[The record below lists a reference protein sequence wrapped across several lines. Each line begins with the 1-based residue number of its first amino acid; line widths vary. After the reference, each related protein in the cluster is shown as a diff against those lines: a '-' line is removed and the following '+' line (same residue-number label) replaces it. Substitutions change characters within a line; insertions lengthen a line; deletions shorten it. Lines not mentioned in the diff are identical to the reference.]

1 MSIKT
6 NLTRAAF
13 DHETITIGGGQ
24 FSAEEILKEY
34 RAMEKALE
42 AARLLCANLANG
54 GHGHMTLV
62 NNFHNLDN
70 SESWD

>member
-1 MSIKT
+1 MC
-6 NLTRAAF
+6 
-13 DHETITIGGGQ
+13 ETVLEVPWKIDID
-24 FSAEEILKEY
+24 FIRNEY

-54 GHGHMTLV
+54 GQGHMTLV